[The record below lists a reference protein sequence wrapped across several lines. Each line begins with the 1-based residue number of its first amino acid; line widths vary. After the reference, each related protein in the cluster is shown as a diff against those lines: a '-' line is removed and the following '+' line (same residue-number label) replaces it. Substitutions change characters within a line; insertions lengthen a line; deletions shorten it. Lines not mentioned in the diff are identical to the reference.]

1 MRLQVAD
8 RVGPDEL
15 VAFGAEA
22 VDLEVALGPV
32 QIGLRQIDARR
43 LARAA
48 SGRVYA
54 DAAGITEQVEEAF
67 AAAHRAD
74 ARAQWP
80 VIQEQPRVEVIPKI
94 DEELQSVLA
103 DFDVLATLV
112 EAAVFL
118 AALAAL
124 ARFQR
129 DLVARNSKCLAG
141 DAHGFAQPRAR
152 KIF

>member
-1 MRLQVAD
+1 
-8 RVGPDEL
+8 
-15 VAFGAEA
+15 
-22 VDLEVALGPV
+22 
-32 QIGLRQIDARR
+32 RR

-152 KIF
+152 KIFIDRRGRLVFLDVQVVLARQRAVDVDRRRVLGQVGVVDA